1 MTSICPLLHDKVI
14 FTIHVTFH
22 VVLAIFSLISVHAV
36 AWFILPK
43 DRREQDNKPVLVN
56 DI

>member
-14 FTIHVTFH
+14 FTIHVEFH